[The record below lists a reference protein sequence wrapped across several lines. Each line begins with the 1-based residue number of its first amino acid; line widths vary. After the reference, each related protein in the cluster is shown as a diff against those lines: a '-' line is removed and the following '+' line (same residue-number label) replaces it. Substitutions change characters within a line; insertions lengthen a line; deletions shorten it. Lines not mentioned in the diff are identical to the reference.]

1 MDVDS
6 LVSEWLTVPD
16 AAEALGVDVT
26 RVRAMI
32 KELRLLAVRRGER
45 AVLSIPAALLQDGE
59 PVKGLRGTLMML
71 ADFGYSDEEMVDW
84 LFSPEDVL
92 GGLTPAA
99 ALLDNRPTAVHKAAQ
114 LRAI

>member
-1 MDVDS
+1 MDLDS
-6 LVSEWLTVPD
+6 LPIEWLTVPD
-16 AAEALGVDVT
+16 VAEALGVDVT

-32 KELRLLAVRRGER
+32 KERHLLAVRRGER
-45 AVLSIPAALLQDGE
+45 SVLSIPAALLQEGH

-71 ADFGYSDEEMVDW
+71 ADFGYSDEEMIQW

-92 GGLTPAA
+92 GGLTPSA
-99 ALLDNRPTAVHKAAQ
+99 ALQDNRPTAVHKAAQ